1 MHRNI
6 CLHVAYDGTD
16 FHGWQ
21 TQAGQRTVQEVLDA
35 AIRRTVRHPVNLIGS
50 GRTDAGVHAAG
61 QVANFHTSC
70 ELDCGKLQHSI
81 SSRFPADLSIFEV
94 REVHADFH
102 ATYSAESKLYR
113 YRIFNS
119 RRRPVERLVHRHA
132 FHFWCPLDVA
142 AMNEAGGHFVGE
154 KDFAAM
160 TAAGGERECMVRTI
174 FRCDVERDV
183 DEVRI
188 DVEGSGFL
196 YRQVRNMVGTLLN
209 VGRGAWKPDEVARIL
224 EGRDRREAGSTAP
237 AHGLCLNWVR
247 YPAHLLRP
255 DGPKAEAANKAQPKN
270 ATQPQPL

>member
-6 CLHVAYDGTD
+6 CFQVAYDGTD

-21 TQAGQRTVQEVLDA
+21 TQAGQRTVQELLET

-61 QVANFHTSC
+61 QVANFHTTC
-70 ELDCGKLQHSI
+70 GLDCGKLQHSI

-94 REVHADFH
+94 REVHPEFH
-102 ATYSAESKLYR
+102 ATHSAVSKLYR

-119 RRRPVERLVHRHA
+119 RRRPVERFVHRYA
-132 FHFWCPLDVA
+132 FHFWLPLNVEE
-142 AMNEAGGHFVGE
+142 MQEAGTHFVGE

-160 TAAGGERECMVRTI
+160 TAAGGERESMVRTV
-174 FRCDVERDV
+174 FRCDVERHL

-209 VGRGAWKPDEVARIL
+209 VGRGAWPAAHVAEIL
-224 EGRDRREAGSTAP
+224 RSRDRREAGATAP

-247 YPAHLLRP
+247 YPVHLLRAP
-255 DGPKAEAANKAQPKN
+255 NSSVEL
-270 ATQPQPL
+270 TSHLRSS